1 MQAISRRLYPYE
13 GKRFDRGGGVH
24 MHWLD
29 EGPRDAPP
37 VVMVHGNPT
46 WSIYYRTLIE
56 ALRGEHRC
64 VVPDHVGMGLSDKPG
79 DSSYEYTLASRIDDL
94 DALMSHAGVT
104 RGVTLVV
111 HDWGGAI
118 GMGWAARHPE
128 MIERLVVL
136 NTGAFHMPAG
146 MSFPP
151 ALALTRTALG
161 AGLVRGANAFAR
173 TAARVCTT
181 RRPMEPALRDA
192 YAAPYDSWDA
202 RIATL
207 RFVQDIPLKPGD
219 RAYDTLT
226 RVSEGLAQFRET
238 PALVCWGMKDFVFN
252 EHFLREWE
260 RRLPKASVHRFREAG
275 HYVLED
281 EPEAI
286 TALVRAFVRAK
297 PAASTTS
304 AS

>member
-1 MQAISRRLYPYE
+1 MHAIPRSLYPFE
-13 GKRFDRGGGVH
+13 GRRFDRGGRIE
-24 MHWLD
+24 MHYLD
-29 EGPRDAPP
+29 EGPRDARP

-46 WSIYYRTLIE
+46 WSIYYRALVT
-56 ALRGEHRC
+56 ALRGERRC

-79 DSSYEYTLASRIDDL
+79 DAKYAYTLASRIDDL
-94 DALMSHAGVT
+94 EALLAHAGVE

-118 GMGWAARHPE
+118 GLGWAARHPE
-128 MIERLVVL
+128 AIERLVIL

-151 ALALTRTALG
+151 ALALTRTPLG
-161 AGLVRGANAFAR
+161 AALVRGANAFSR
-173 TAARVCTT
+173 AAAHVCVTE
-181 RRPMEPALRDA
+181 RPMSPELRDA

-207 RFVQDIPLKPGD
+207 RFVQDIPLRPGD
-219 RAYDTLT
+219 RAYEALST
-226 RVSEGLAQFRET
+226 VSSGLAKFRET

-252 EHFLREWE
+252 EHFLAEWE
-260 RRLPKASVHRFREAG
+260 KRLPHANVHRFERAG

-281 EPEAI
+281 EREAI
-286 TALVRAFVRAK
+286 TALVRDFVLGS
-297 PAASTTS
+297 PS
-304 AS
+304 